1 MTPLN
6 ENKILNLDANSAI
19 TPFTLALLEDS
30 GWYKLEF
37 TKANNMVFGYGAG
50 CGFVSS
56 KCIDGGE
63 IPSYSNGH
71 FCTDIIPFTIGG
83 VPSPLQTKY
92 GCDIDHR
99 NKAVCDLVDY
109 SQPPISSS
117 GQDPPPVQFQYF
129 PSPVRISFVT
139 LFLTRFLFVFARSL
153 MR

>member
-19 TPFTLALLEDS
+19 TPFTIAVLEDS
-30 GWYKLEF
+30 GWYKVKF
-37 TKANNMVFGYGAG
+37 AKTNNMVFGFGAG
-50 CGFVSS
+50 CGFVTS
-56 KCIDGGE
+56 KCIDEGE

-83 VPSPLQTKY
+83 MPNPLTTQY

-109 SQPPISSS
+109 SEPPTSSS
-117 GQDPPPVQFQYF
+117 GQDPPPTQFQYF
-129 PSPVRISFVT
+129 SSPVRN
-139 LFLTRFLFVFARSL
+139 
-153 MR
+153 